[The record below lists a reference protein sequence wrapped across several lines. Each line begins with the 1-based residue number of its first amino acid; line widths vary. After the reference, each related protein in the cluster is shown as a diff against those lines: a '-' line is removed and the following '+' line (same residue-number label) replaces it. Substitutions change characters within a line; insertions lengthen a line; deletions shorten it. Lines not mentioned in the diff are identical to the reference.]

1 MDKPLELYV
10 SEPTNDTSDSMHVT
24 LPFQVNVLVIS
35 NDIYMLDWLTVH
47 LDSCENLKWTAKS
60 YLSEI
65 ESDIKELPSVVII
78 TLPNE
83 EQEAIRALDFGQKVG
98 CDMILVGSDTSPT
111 VLRKAFHYNV
121 TDFITRDSLTT
132 ELNKSLLKVSR
143 NLSEQAQLAPV
154 LAIVN
159 GKAGSGASFIT
170 ASLADILSR
179 REKVRV
185 SILDTDLH
193 QGTLA
198 HILGL
203 EPKYSI
209 CDVLSSLDELDEVA
223 LKSTMVTRGS
233 LSLLAAKPFELLG
246 LHQEV
251 DITRNKELLFKC
263 RQYYDQIIMDFS
275 RGPEFWNGDLLLN
288 ATILVV
294 TQQNIMHLRQT
305 KDLVQQLTSSIGVP
319 EENISLII
327 NRYDKRADISIEDV
341 KATIGI
347 DTIYTIAND
356 YKLAS
361 ESVELGKPITELAN
375 KQTMFQDLQY
385 IASQVVPDCDSDLQR
400 KSSFWKRLIG
410 K

>member
-10 SEPTNDTSDSMHVT
+10 SAPTNDTSDPMHVT

-60 YLSEI
+60 YLSEL
-65 ESDIKELPSVVII
+65 ETDIKDLPSVVII
-78 TLPNE
+78 SLPNE
-83 EQEAIRALDFGQKVG
+83 EQEAIKALDFGQNIG
-98 CDMILVGSDTSPT
+98 CDMILVGADTSPT
-111 VLRKAFHYNV
+111 VLRQAFQYNV

-143 NLSEQAQLAPV
+143 KLSEQAKLAPV

-159 GKAGSGASFIT
+159 GKAGSGASFIA
-170 ASLADILSR
+170 ASLADIVSR
-179 REKVRV
+179 REEVRV
-185 SILDTDLH
+185 SVLDTDLH

-209 CDVLSSLDELDEVA
+209 CDVLSSLDEFDEVA
-223 LKSTMVTRGS
+223 LKSTMVTRGN

-275 RGPEFWNGDLLLN
+275 RGPEYWNGDLLLN

-305 KDLVQQLTSSIGVP
+305 KDLVQQLTNRIGVP
-319 EENISLII
+319 EESIGLII
-327 NRYDKRADISIEDV
+327 NRYDKRSDISIEDV

-347 DTIYTIAND
+347 SSVYTIAND
-356 YKLAS
+356 YKLSS
-361 ESVELGKPITELAN
+361 ESVELGKPICELAS
-375 KQTMFQDLQY
+375 KQAMFQDLQH
-385 IASQVVPDCDSDLQR
+385 IANQVIPVSDTGE
-400 KSSFWKRLIG
+400 KNSSGFWKRLLG